1 MSTLSRPASA
11 SEPHQREGTVRRLAL
26 ADEGR
31 SRVLRFVLETDSG
44 ELLAVEM
51 RGDELRGVLGEG
63 DRVRLPGAAAGADGT
78 SRPRSLANLTTGA
91 RVEMRRTH
99 RALRSARALGAQVV
113 AAAVGAIVS
122 ASIALGF
129 SLFSAAEDP
138 GSSRPGVNPL
148 PPPPPRDDLSWWEV
162 GVVVALAAVL
172 LAVGLHAVRGRSRRL
187 RWSFAV
193 GFAVPLAVAAVLALA
208 DV

>member
-1 MSTLSRPASA
+1 
-11 SEPHQREGTVRRLAL
+11 
-26 ADEGR
+26 
-31 SRVLRFVLETDSG
+31 
-44 ELLAVEM
+44 M

-99 RALRSARALGAQVV
+99 RVLRSARALGAQVV

-148 PPPPPRDDLSWWEV
+148 PPPPAARDDLSWWEV
-162 GVVVALAAVL
+162 GAVVVLAAVL
-172 LAVGLHAVRGRSRRL
+172 LALGLRAVRGRSRRH

-208 DV
+208 A